1 MQLVILWALCP
12 WPLVFVKLQTV
23 QKSDGALCLP
33 AAIKPK
39 FLIGIF
45 FLRKLESGEL
55 LMQLICVSPRQCKE
69 KMFFKS
75 PEDMSAEIDHS
86 AMYPC
91 SILAISGG

>member
-1 MQLVILWALCP
+1 M
-12 WPLVFVKLQTV
+12 